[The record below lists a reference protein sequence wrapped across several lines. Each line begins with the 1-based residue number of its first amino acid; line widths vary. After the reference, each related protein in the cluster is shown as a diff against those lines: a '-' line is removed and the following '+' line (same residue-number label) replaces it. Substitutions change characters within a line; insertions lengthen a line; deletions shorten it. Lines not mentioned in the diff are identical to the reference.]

1 MSDRPTE
8 VEGVPNEVLDRI
20 RERVLQKEEEQRD
33 YKMVHNLRPEL
44 KKIIEQ
50 EITED
55 YLD

>member
-1 MSDRPTE
+1 MSERPTE

-20 RERVLQKEEEQRD
+20 RERVLAKEQEQQD
-33 YKMVHNLRPEL
+33 YKMVHNLRPDL
-44 KKIIEQ
+44 KEIVEQ

>member
-8 VEGVPNEVLDRI
+8 VDGVPDEVLDTI
-20 RERVLQKEEEQRD
+20 RDRVLAKEEEQRD

-44 KKIIEQ
+44 KKIIGQ

-55 YLD
+55 HLD